1 MHSLSLL
8 SLALAAGSAFAHIE
22 MSQPAPFRSRFGGGG
37 SQVDYSMTSPLLADG
52 SDFPCKGYHHDGT
65 SKSSATYKA
74 GGAGQIKLEGTATH
88 GGGSCQL
95 SLSYDQGKTFRV
107 IKSIIGGCPLDKQ
120 YGFTIP
126 SFAPSG
132 EAIFAWTW
140 FNKIGNREMYMNCA
154 PITIE
159 GGSNDKAAFDK
170 LPEIYVANVGNGKTT
185 VEGVD
190 VVFPNPGDGSSGGG
204 APSGDA
210 PASPSAASSAAASS
224 SATPSSASPSPSTT
238 IPALHVH
245 AASNV
250 PTPSL
255 SASEIKLSGVASGIG
270 ASGDLPFS
278 CSCSTS

>member
-1 MHSLSLL
+1 
-8 SLALAAGSAFAHIE
+8 
-22 MSQPAPFRSRFGGGG
+22 
-37 SQVDYSMTSPLLADG
+37 
-52 SDFPCKGYHHDGT
+52 
-65 SKSSATYKA
+65 
-74 GGAGQIKLEGTATH
+74 
-88 GGGSCQL
+88 
-95 SLSYDQGKTFRV
+95 
-107 IKSIIGGCPLDKQ
+107 
-120 YGFTIP
+120 
-126 SFAPSG
+126 
-132 EAIFAWTW
+132 
-140 FNKIGNREMYMNCA
+140 MNCA